1 MHNMTKRLALITICF
16 LFSAITSW
24 AQEVTYEGENNGIL
38 MLSVS
43 EFNVK
48 KNVAVEKAIKD

>member
-1 MHNMTKRLALITICF
+1 MKKFFLITICF
-16 LFSAITSW
+16 FFSAITSW
-24 AQEVTYEGENNGIL
+24 AQEVTYEGENNGVL

-48 KNVAVEKAIKD
+48 KM